1 MNQNDKKTR
10 IHIKNNR
17 WKQGSFPNT
26 LQGEEIFTIT
36 KEHFDKALKIFPNLK
51 DKIEI
56 FIDWDEDNF
65 STSMLSTEILLTWN
79 LPTLNIK
86 KIAPK
91 LQWIHC
97 IGAGVE
103 HLLPLDWLSNEI
115 VLTNNKGVHAKKA
128 GEYGLMAVLMLRNHL
143 PKIITNQ
150 HFKSYKQHYGTPIS
164 GSTIVI
170 IGTGSLGGATARQLE
185 PFGVKTI
192 GVNRQGKFV
201 KGFTEVVG
209 NDKLDNVLPNA
220 DILYL
225 ALPETPET
233 IGLID
238 RRRLNLLK
246 PTCGIVNIGR
256 QSAID
261 YQALCEMLK
270 NGNIAGAILDVFN
283 PEPIASQSYLWDVPN
298 LVITPHI
305 SADDGK
311 NYINLT
317 LELFFR
323 NLERY
328 LSGQS
333 LINEVNKELGY

>member
-26 LQGEEIFTIT
+26 PHGEEIFTIT
-36 KEHFDKALKIFPNLK
+36 KERFDKALKAFPDLK
-51 DKIEI
+51 DKIEF

-65 STSMLSTEILLTWN
+65 STSMLSTEILLAWN

-103 HLLPLDWLSNEI
+103 HLLPLEWLTNEI
-115 VLTNNKGVHAKKA
+115 ILTNNKGVHAKKA
-128 GEYGLMAVLMLRNHL
+128 GEYGLMAVFMLHNHL

-150 HFKSYKQHYGTPIS
+150 HLKSYEQYYGTPIS
-164 GSTIVI
+164 GCTIVI
-170 IGTGSLGGATARQLE
+170 VGTGSLGGATARQLE

-209 NDKLDNVLPNA
+209 NNKLDYVLPSA

-233 IGLID
+233 MGLID

-283 PEPIASQSYLWDVPN
+283 PEPIASQSYLWNVPN

-311 NYINLT
+311 NYTNLT

-323 NLERY
+323 NLGRY
-328 LSGQS
+328 LSGKS